1 MVSRMGILLKG
12 NNRKMTELENE
23 IIEYIKK
30 TWLRI
35 RFGISVLVGSIILLW
50 LLCWI
55 LKLLK
60 N

>member
-1 MVSRMGILLKG
+1 
-12 NNRKMTELENE
+12 MTELENE
-23 IIEYIKK
+23 IVEYIKK